1 MFFFLL
7 LFICLLLW
15 APFEFEDSFLF
26 QLWVIYLHLSSLWYF
41 FCFLVKLS
49 TVDKNLLFFFS
60 CFSQVFHLF
69 VFPVSFG
76 DLWFVICSTDF
87 YLKVLRLISKRISKL
102 YCFFITYCCMN
113 TKPWISLKIL
123 NFCFCFLICSLN
135 YLFILG
141 GQFCFAYQVL
151 FFQVSHSLAIFHCH
165 PSPHPTPQIRIV
177 IGNSV
182 FVAGLFDCQAP
193 LEC

>member
-76 DLWFVICSTDF
+76 DLWFVNLF
-87 YLKVLRLISKRISKL
+87 YWFLFESFTFNFQENFKIVLLFHNLLLYEYKTLNLSEDTKFLFLFFNLFLKLSLYLRRS
-102 YCFFITYCCMN
+102 
-113 TKPWISLKIL
+113 
-123 NFCFCFLICSLN
+123 
-135 YLFILG
+135 
-141 GQFCFAYQVL
+141 VL
-151 FFQVSHSLAIFHCH
+151 FCLSGSFFPGLSFSCYL
-165 PSPHPTPQIRIV
+165 PLPPLPPPHPPK
-177 IGNSV
+177 SE
-182 FVAGLFDCQAP
+182 L
-193 LEC
+193 